1 MVLNGSGMRNERI
14 SWRFFRK
21 IKASLFRIIKMVKKE
36 FRLLRSDPYNLF
48 IALVLPPVII
58 TLFAYLSI
66 TSSQNPVPIKT
77 IVISYDSNTF
87 INPNDYTE
95 HKIDNYTIPY
105 VNAVN
110 KSQKLSLEQFYNA
123 SEEIYAMEKARD
135 QLISN
140 KISIII
146 ILPMDFSEMIKWGQ
160 PAFIQ
165 CVVDSSDFQKLQEYL
180 NAVQDSINIFVH
192 DNKLTSQFKIVGY
205 EQFSIPPNYNFQY
218 NNAMTLLLPLM
229 VFGISMVLT
238 ILVVVREKPI
248 ARLLLTPLKRYEI
261 LLSKY
266 ITYSLI
272 LLTQVIIIL
281 TSSILNGLYVA
292 GSLFDLFLALY
303 MIGFSAL
310 SMGIFVSCTSNTKT
324 EANQLFFVF
333 FILIVIL
340 SGIFV
345 PIESMP
351 VYLQVAAYMLPLSHG
366 KPIIMGIVT
375 KEKSVFG
382 FDFYWLL
389 GISIFFFVLSFII
402 FYLRKYEV

>member
-1 MVLNGSGMRNERI
+1 MASSILRLRKKGNSR
-14 SWRFFRK
+14 RFFRN
-21 IKASLFRIIKMVKKE
+21 IKASLFRILKMVKKE

-48 IALVLPPVII
+48 IALVLPPLII

-66 TSSQNPVPIKT
+66 SSSQNPIPIKT

-123 SEEIYAMEKARD
+123 SEEVYAMEKARN
-135 QLISN
+135 QLLSN

-146 ILPMDFSEMIKWGQ
+146 VLPMDFSEMINWGQ

-165 CVVDSSDFQKLQEYL
+165 CIVDSSDIQKLQEFL
-180 NAVQDSINIFVH
+180 NAVQDSLNIFVH

-205 EQFSIPPNYNFQY
+205 EEFSIPPNYNFQF
-218 NNAMTLLLPLM
+218 NNAMTLLLPM
-229 VFGISMVLT
+229 MIFGISMVLT

-248 ARLLLTPLKRYEI
+248 ARLLLTPLKRHEI

-272 LLTQVIIIL
+272 LLAQVIILL
-281 TSSILNGLYVA
+281 TSSLLNGLYLV

-303 MIGFSAL
+303 MIGFAAL
-310 SMGIFVSCTSNTKT
+310 SMGIFISCTSNTKT
-324 EANQLFFVF
+324 EANQLFFAF

-366 KPIIMGIVT
+366 KPIITGIVT
-375 KEKSVFG
+375 KGKSVFG

-389 GISIFFFVLSFII
+389 GISCLFFVLSFIV

>member
-1 MVLNGSGMRNERI
+1 MASSILRLRKKGNSR
-14 SWRFFRK
+14 RFFRN
-21 IKASLFRIIKMVKKE
+21 IKASLFRILKMVKKE

-48 IALVLPPVII
+48 IALVLPPLII

-66 TSSQNPVPIKT
+66 SSSQNPIPIKT

-123 SEEIYAMEKARD
+123 SEEVYAMEKARN
-135 QLISN
+135 QLLSN

-146 ILPMDFSEMIKWGQ
+146 VLPMDFSEMINWGQ

-165 CVVDSSDFQKLQEYL
+165 CIVDSSDIQKLQEFL
-180 NAVQDSINIFVH
+180 NAVQDSLNIFVH

-205 EQFSIPPNYNFQY
+205 EEFSIPPNYNFQF
-218 NNAMTLLLPLM
+218 NNAMTLLLPM
-229 VFGISMVLT
+229 MIFGISMVLT

-248 ARLLLTPLKRYEI
+248 ARLLLTPLKRHEI

-272 LLTQVIIIL
+272 LLAQVIILL
-281 TSSILNGLYVA
+281 TSSLLNGLYLV

-303 MIGFSAL
+303 MIGFAAL
-310 SMGIFVSCTSNTKT
+310 SMGIFISCTSNTKT
-324 EANQLFFVF
+324 EANQLFFAF

-351 VYLQVAAYMLPLSHG
+351 VYLQVVAYMLPLSHG
-366 KPIIMGIVT
+366 KPIITGIVT
-375 KEKSVFG
+375 KGKSVFG

-389 GISIFFFVLSFII
+389 GISCLFFVLSFIV

>member
-1 MVLNGSGMRNERI
+1 VASSILRLRKKGNSR
-14 SWRFFRK
+14 RFFRN
-21 IKASLFRIIKMVKKE
+21 IKASLFRILKMVKKE

-48 IALVLPPVII
+48 IALVLPPLII

-66 TSSQNPVPIKT
+66 SSSQNPIPIKT

-123 SEEIYAMEKARD
+123 SEEVYAMEKARN
-135 QLISN
+135 QLLSN

-146 ILPMDFSEMIKWGQ
+146 VLPMDFSEMINWGQ

-165 CVVDSSDFQKLQEYL
+165 CIVDSSDIQKLQEFL
-180 NAVQDSINIFVH
+180 NAVQDSLNIFVH

-205 EQFSIPPNYNFQY
+205 EEFSIPPNYNFQF
-218 NNAMTLLLPLM
+218 NNAMTLLLPM
-229 VFGISMVLT
+229 MIFGISMVLT

-248 ARLLLTPLKRYEI
+248 ARLLLTPLKRHEI

-272 LLTQVIIIL
+272 LLAQVIILL
-281 TSSILNGLYVA
+281 TSSLLNGLYLV

-303 MIGFSAL
+303 MIGFAAL
-310 SMGIFVSCTSNTKT
+310 SMGIFISCTSNTKT
-324 EANQLFFVF
+324 EANQLFFAF

-351 VYLQVAAYMLPLSHG
+351 VYLQVVAYMLPLSHG
-366 KPIIMGIVT
+366 KPIITGIVT
-375 KEKSVFG
+375 KGKSVFG

-389 GISIFFFVLSFII
+389 GISCLFFVLSFIV